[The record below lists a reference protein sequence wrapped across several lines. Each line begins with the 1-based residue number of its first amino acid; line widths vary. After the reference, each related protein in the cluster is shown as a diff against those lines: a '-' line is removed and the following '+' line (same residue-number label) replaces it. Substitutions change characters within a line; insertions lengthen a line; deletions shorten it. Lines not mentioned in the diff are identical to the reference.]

1 MSRLFDVVDVEHG
14 DSWTDELGN
23 KRGFGVPWDV
33 PYDDQQPLIVTDIC
47 TRTNTSLV
55 AGVISSGAVVYT
67 IRPFGASVS
76 AMRPNRCVMGEFP
89 DYEDSLITKLG
100 LESERA
106 AAYVLYNGIT
116 GWTTAQPFL
125 TSSDVATVSAV
136 ANNTPATIAKV
147 LDAFYAAETGVRPV
161 LHLGETSAAALAS
174 GDALTTDPETPDR
187 LFLAWD
193 DVPITISTAYPTS
206 TVAVT
211 GPVTV
216 RVGLPG
222 MQQPRWYYD
231 SRANQ
236 NRTIF
241 TAQQPLAVEF
251 NASIAVR
258 AT

>member
-1 MSRLFDVVDVEHG
+1 MSRLFAAVDVEHG

-47 TRTNTSLV
+47 SRANTSLV
-55 AGVISSGAVVYT
+55 AGVIASGAAVYT
-67 IRPFGASVS
+67 IRPFGVTVS
-76 AMRPNRCVMGEFP
+76 GSRPNRCVLGEFP
-89 DYEDSLITKLG
+89 DFEDSVITRLG

-125 TSSDVATVSAV
+125 ASSDVATVSAV
-136 ANNTPATIAKV
+136 TNNTPGTIAKA
-147 LDAFYAAETGVRPV
+147 LDAFYAAETGVRPT

-174 GDALTTDPETPDR
+174 GDPLTTDPQAPDR

-193 DVPITISTAYPTS
+193 DVPIVVSTAYPTS

-222 MQQPRWYYD
+222 MAEPRWFYD

-241 TAQQPLAVEF
+241 TAQQPAAVEF
-251 NASIAVR
+251 NATIAVR